1 MPDSYEPPKKA
12 AGAMRRLLPALV
24 ALSLLCSLCPA
35 PAVAMS
41 TAAEIQLGQSEDQEI
56 VAGSVIE
63 TDPLMNAYVQGIA
76 ENLWNQVARKDVPYS
91 VKVIKDDS
99 INSFATMGGFVYID
113 EGLIDFV
120 QSDDEFASVIGHETG
135 HIERRHVITTQSKAQ
150 ILDILFGLASMFS
163 PLIYNF
169 GGLAEAGIMAKIS
182 REDELQADRYGLQ
195 LMSRAGYD
203 PESMVTMMAHLGVLQ
218 DEHSDLLT
226 KYLQDHPD
234 PKNRVSHLM
243 GYPELDPKN
252 VTTTQ
257 QLVQSSSDE
266 ERARYSFSEYRLHQ
280 VLAKD
285 PQNPEALLELGQS
298 ELAEG
303 QTSKSQ
309 QTLAEAAQ
317 LGSAQTRATAN
328 QRIAALRQMEVQRVN
343 LTHPNLP
350 KLQAAVQSA
359 KTAQLAAATQIQARA
374 SEGKDQIKAVNNRM
388 NSLQYEIPDL
398 SRINI
403 KRGSKVEAIVKNLN
417 LMSRSINSALQD
429 AGGAIGGVG
438 SLEVNKQSGLLKE
451 GSTIYDEMLAPFS
464 SSPIPSDS
472 LAILP
477 SYPQMLVA
485 MSTANEE
492 MLRSVDASRAS
503 LTLLDQSLGDLDDF
517 LKQLD
522 QVRMGY
528 NGDIGQASYAGIEP
542 LMKKNVA
549 EFDAAAS
556 EASQASQLYNM
567 ARTRQLS
574 TRIALLGLGTS
585 PQRYSSLQYALQQ
598 RFGSTGLDYRTMLRD
613 GLTPGD
619 VTVATI
625 VAADIKS
632 TPEAIVAE
640 ARSSNETVV
649 DVANAHGMHAWPLE
663 IFTGLVYLDF
673 TDDPFK
679 ELRKADGTES
689 VELSQLGL

>member
-1 MPDSYEPPKKA
+1 
-12 AGAMRRLLPALV
+12 MRRLLPALV
-24 ALSLLCSLCPA
+24 AFSLLCSVVPA
-35 PAVAMS
+35 PARAMS

-56 VAGSVIE
+56 VAGSVVE

-76 ENLWNQVARKDVPYS
+76 ENLWNQVARKDVPYNI
-91 VKVIKDDS
+91 KVIKDNS

-135 HIERRHVITTQSKAQ
+135 HIERRHVITSQSKAQ
-150 ILDILFGLASMFS
+150 ILDLLFGLASMFS

-169 GGLAEAGIMAKIS
+169 GGLAEAGLMAKIS

-234 PKNRVSHLM
+234 PKNRVAHLM

-257 QLVQSSSDE
+257 ELVQASGDE
-266 ERARYSFSEYRLHQ
+266 ERSRYSFSSYRLHQ

-285 PQNPEALLELGQS
+285 PQDPEALLELGQS
-298 ELAEG
+298 ELALG
-303 QTSKSQ
+303 QTGKSQ

-328 QRIAALRQMEVQRVN
+328 QRIAALRQMEVQRVT
-343 LTHPNLP
+343 LMHPNLP
-350 KLQAAVQSA
+350 KLRSAVEAAQASQV
-359 KTAQLAAATQIQARA
+359 AAATQIQARA
-374 SEGKDQIKAVNNRM
+374 SQGKDQLKAVNNRM
-388 NSLQYEIPDL
+388 NSLQYEIPDF

-403 KRGSKVEAIVKNLN
+403 KRGSRVEAIVKNIN

-429 AGGAIGGVG
+429 TGDAIGGVG
-438 SLEVNKQSGLLKE
+438 SLETNKQSGLLKE
-451 GSTIYDEMLAPFS
+451 GSSIYDEMLAPFS
-464 SSPIPSDS
+464 STPIPSDS
-472 LAILP
+472 LAVLP
-477 SYPQMLVA
+477 SYPQMVQEL
-485 MSTANEE
+485 STADEE

-503 LTLLDQSLGDLDDF
+503 LTLLDQSIGDLDEF

-522 QVRMGY
+522 EVRMGY
-528 NGDIGQASYAGIEP
+528 NGDISPTSYAPVETM
-542 LMKKNVA
+542 MKKVVA
-549 EFDAAAS
+549 EFDAAAG
-556 EASQASQLYNM
+556 EASQGAQLYNM

-574 TRIALLGLGTS
+574 TRITLLGLGTS

-598 RFGSTGLDYRTMLRD
+598 RFGSNGLDYRTMLHD

-640 ARSSNETVV
+640 AKNSKATVV
-649 DVANAHGMHAWPLE
+649 DVANVHGMHAWPLE